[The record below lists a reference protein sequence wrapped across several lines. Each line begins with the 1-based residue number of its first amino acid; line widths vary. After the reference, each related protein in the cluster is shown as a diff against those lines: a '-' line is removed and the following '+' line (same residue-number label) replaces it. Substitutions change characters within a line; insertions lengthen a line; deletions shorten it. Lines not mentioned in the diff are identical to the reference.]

1 MIYLT
6 ATFIGLLFMSMSLF
20 IAAKAGKKKI
30 AGSCST
36 ITSNGKKE
44 VYCDT
49 CSTTVKDKC
58 LKN

>member
-1 MIYLT
+1 
-6 ATFIGLLFMSMSLF
+6 MSMSLF